1 MMPTDD
7 REQVSRLRHHLA
19 LLFPSGAGGQDVPT
33 DVGEEQVKRAFRR
46 LALECHPDRLR
57 SRDPEDIRRSQAR
70 FIRAQEAFHELQAY
84 ARRGSPPPAPAPRII
99 AVGGAKGGVGKS
111 TLAASLATALATMGH
126 RVVAADLDL
135 GGADLHLFLGI
146 RRPQRSLG
154 DLLSGRAGDLAAC
167 LEPAG
172 IATLSVLA
180 GDSAYLGSAN
190 LGHAQRQKVLRLLR
204 RLPADFVVL
213 DLGGDTTFNTL
224 DFFLLADDRLVVT
237 TADPASVLDAY
248 GFIKVGVLRALARY
262 IAGRSARAA
271 FSPEAEERLERFV
284 AASARPGGPTIPA
297 LLAELSELDG
307 RALEAVRGVL
317 GAFVP
322 KLVLNLAD
330 ETGGRAV
337 IERIRQVCRQN
348 LDLDVELCH
357 LVPADR
363 RIAQATRR
371 LENVIGS
378 RSDGAASS
386 AIWALAAKLAEDDRP
401 STVRV
406 SALERRFFEPPELF
420 RRLPGLLDPLV
431 RRVSGA
437 GRPLSAWVAGRD
449 HGESAY
455 SFVIALA
462 EAAARFG
469 EVSYRVWA
477 SLPTGADAAEAS
489 RGVYPSVFL
498 HGVPPATVKRHFLR
512 GVGLSGGFCQVRES
526 VRSRVT
532 FVEAGASAP
541 SGEPFDLVVSTR
553 ATDALDRDVRV
564 RLSPAGLLISPGAS
578 TRVA

>member
-1 MMPTDD
+1 MTPIGD
-7 REQVSRLRHHLA
+7 RERASRLRDHLA
-19 LLFPSGAGGQDVPT
+19 LLFPSGASGQGVPT

-46 LALECHPDRLR
+46 LALDCHPDRSR
-57 SRDPEDIRRSQAR
+57 SRDPEEIRRRQAR
-70 FIRAQEAFHELQAY
+70 FIRAREAFLELQAC
-84 ARRGSPPPAPAPRII
+84 ARRGVPPPPPAPRIV

-111 TLAASLATALATMGH
+111 ALAASVATALATMGH

-135 GGADLHLFLGI
+135 GGADLHLFLGV
-146 RRPQRSLG
+146 RRPERSLG
-154 DLLSGRAGDLAAC
+154 DLWTGRAGDLAEL
-167 LEPAG
+167 LEPTG
-172 IATLSVLA
+172 TENLSLLA
-180 GDSAYLGSAN
+180 GEASYLGAAN
-190 LGHAQRQKVLRLLR
+190 LGHAQRQKLLRLLR

-224 DFFLLADDRLVVT
+224 DCFLLADRRLVVT

-248 GFIKVGVLRALARY
+248 GFIKVGVLRALARWV
-262 IAGRSARAA
+262 ARERPA

-307 RALEAVRGVL
+307 PALEAVKGVL

-348 LDLDVELCH
+348 LDLEVELCH

-378 RSDGAASS
+378 QSDGAASS

-401 STVRV
+401 SAVRV

-420 RRLPGLLDPLV
+420 QRLPGLLDPLV
-431 RRVSGA
+431 RRASGA
-437 GRPLSAWVAGRD
+437 RRPLSAWVAGRD

-455 SFVIALA
+455 SLAIALA

-477 SLPTGADAAEAS
+477 LLPPGADAAEAS

-532 FVEAGASAP
+532 FVEAGGCAP
-541 SGEPFDLVVSTR
+541 SGEPFDLVVSTL

-564 RLSPAGLLISPGAS
+564 RLGPAGLLISPGAS